1 MIKMIEVAPLF
12 EPADVAAL
20 QSWKA
25 GPVKPALW
33 QNDVHVWRARLDV
46 PWSWT
51 FDEALS
57 LEDRTRADRFKFE
70 SDRRR
75 FCAARASLRLILS
88 RYLQIKPGR
97 LKLEA
102 GEFGKPFLA
111 DKNQA
116 QGLRF
121 NLSHSHQL
129 ALITVARDREVG
141 VDIEFMRADFVTDE
155 VAAHFFSPAEVE
167 QFRAV
172 PTELRTHAFFKCW
185 TRKEAYIKA
194 RGEGLYCPLDQ
205 FDVSVMPG
213 ARPALLESRLEAAET
228 QRWSFEDIAAGDR
241 YAAIVALERRVGAAA
256 AGVRQAGAVHHEMP
270 SRLVLW
276 DFNEDNASPR

>member
-1 MIKMIEVAPLF
+1 MAAPGSGCLNIMIEASPLF
-12 EPADVAAL
+12 DYPDRTAQLSVAE
-20 QSWKA
+20 QQTWKV
-25 GPVKPALW
+25 GPTKPAIW
-33 QNDVHVWRARLDV
+33 QNEVHVWRARLDV

-57 LEDRTRADRFKFE
+57 LDDRTRADRFKFE
-70 SDRRR
+70 SDRRK

-88 RYLQIKPGR
+88 RYLGVKPGR
-97 LKLEA
+97 LKLET

-111 DKNQA
+111 DKAVA

-129 ALITVARDREVG
+129 ALISITRDREVG
-141 VDIEFMRADFVTDE
+141 VDLEFMRSDFVKDD
-155 VAAHFFSPAEVE
+155 VANHFFSPAEVAE
-167 QFRAV
+167 FRALS
-172 PTELRTHAFFKCW
+172 PDQRTRAFFNVW

-205 FDVSVMPG
+205 FDVSVAPD
-213 ARPALLESRLEAAET
+213 RPAMLMESRVDLADT
-228 QRWSFEDIAAGDR
+228 QRWIFNDVFAGDR
-241 YAAIVALERRVGAAA
+241 YAATVAVEKSL
-256 AGVRQAGAVHHEMP
+256 

-276 DFNEDNASPR
+276 DFVEGTS